1 VEARTKSERSRKEGA
16 LAVWVAVLVTL
27 CGASLVLLV
36 IGVAKLFIGTDSGD
50 PSQWSPQAVTAAPAV
65 PAVAQGGAQGKSL
78 EAKKSRDAKKSRKAK
93 KPDKKSATPAA
104 AVSEPSFAPAP
115 TTKKRGPAPIQ
126 PASEPVAPAP
136 PPSGGGVSNAPPK
149 AQNDPPQLA
158 EHGIGG
164 GEAWHGIAPGG
175 G

>member
-1 VEARTKSERSRKEGA
+1 VRIAWITA
-16 LAVWVAVLVTL
+16 FLVLV
-27 CGASLVLLV
+27 LV
-36 IGVAKLFIGTDSGD
+36 ILGELLSGADGGVS
-50 PSQWSPQAVTAAPAV
+50 SQQVPEAVSAAPAT
-65 PAVAQGGAQGKSL
+65 PVAAAGAQGRNWK
-78 EAKKSRDAKKSRKAK
+78 AKRSEKRKAK
-93 KPDKKSATPAA
+93 KPEKKSATPAA

-115 TTKKRGPAPIQ
+115 TTKKRTPAPVQ
-126 PASEPVAPAP
+126 PVSEPVAPSP